1 MAIHI
6 RRREFIFTLGGAAAA
21 WPLAARAQQPSVP
34 VIGYIGST
42 SPGPYADRV
51 GVFRQGLNE
60 TGFVEGRNVAIEFR
74 WAENEFDR
82 MPALIADLVRQQVA
96 VIAMAGSTSGAV
108 AAKVATTT
116 IPVVFSIAGDP
127 VQLGLVASLNR
138 PGGNLTGMTVWNAEL
153 VPKGLE
159 LLHEL
164 VPTTATVALLVNQTS
179 PIVAE
184 TETKYAQAA
193 ADRFGVQL
201 RGLNASTKSEI
212 DTALATLAQREA
224 TALMVGTDQI
234 FLDHREHLVALAAR
248 YSIPAIYDRREYA
261 TAGGLMSYGTSILN
275 VHRWLGVY
283 VGRILKGEKPAE
295 LPVMLPTKFEMTV
308 NLKTSKALGLTVPPS
323 LLARADE
330 VIE

>member
-1 MAIHI
+1 MAIHV

-116 IPVVFSIAGDP
+116 IPVVFSLAGDP
-127 VQLGLVASLNR
+127 VQLGLVASLKR

-153 VPKGLE
+153 VPKRLE

>member
-1 MAIHI
+1 M
-6 RRREFIFTLGGAAAA
+6 RRREFITLLGGAAVV
-21 WPLAARAQQPSVP
+21 WPLAARAQQPNVP

-42 SPGPYADRV
+42 SPGSYADRV

-60 TGFVEGRNVAIEFR
+60 TGFIEGRNVAIEFR
-74 WAENEFDR
+74 WAENQLDR
-82 MPALIADLVRQQVA
+82 IPALIADLVRQQVA
-96 VIAMAGSTSGAV
+96 VIAMAGSTPGAL

-127 VQLGLVASLNR
+127 VQLGLVASLHR

-153 VPKGLE
+153 VPKRLD

-164 VPTTATVALLVNQTS
+164 VPTAATVALLVNQTS
-179 PIVAE
+179 PDVAE
-184 TETKYAQAA
+184 TETKHAQAA
-193 ADRFGVQL
+193 ADRLGLQL
-201 RGLNASTKSEI
+201 KALNASTKSEI

-234 FLDHREHLVALAAR
+234 FLDHREHLIAFAAR

-261 TAGGLMSYGTSILN
+261 TAGGLISYGTSILD

-283 VGRILKGEKPAE
+283 VGRILKGEKPSE
-295 LPVMLPTKFEMTV
+295 LPVMLPSKFEMTV
-308 NLKTSKALGLTVPPS
+308 NLKTAKALGLNVPLG
-323 LLARADE
+323 LLQRADE
-330 VIE
+330 LIE

>member
-96 VIAMAGSTSGAV
+96 VIAMAGSTSGAA

-153 VPKGLE
+153 VPKRLE

-193 ADRFGVQL
+193 ADRFGVQ
-201 RGLNASTKSEI
+201 
-212 DTALATLAQREA
+212 
-224 TALMVGTDQI
+224 
-234 FLDHREHLVALAAR
+234 REHLVALAAR

-308 NLKTSKALGLTVPPS
+308 NLKTSKALGLTVPPT

>member
-1 MAIHI
+1 M
-6 RRREFIFTLGGAAAA
+6 RRREFITLLGRAAVV
-21 WPLAARAQQPSVP
+21 WPLAARAQQPNVP

-42 SPGPYADRV
+42 SPGSYADRV

-60 TGFVEGRNVAIEFR
+60 TGFIEGRNVAIEFR
-74 WAENEFDR
+74 WAENQLDR
-82 MPALIADLVRQQVA
+82 IPALIADLVRQQVA
-96 VIAMAGSTSGAV
+96 VIAMAGSTPGAL

-127 VQLGLVASLNR
+127 VQLGLVASLHR

-153 VPKGLE
+153 VPKRLD

-179 PIVAE
+179 PVVAE
-184 TETKYAQAA
+184 TETKHAQAA
-193 ADRFGVQL
+193 ADRLGLQL
-201 RGLNASTKSEI
+201 KALNASTKSEI

-234 FLDHREHLVALAAR
+234 FLDHREHLIAFAAH

-261 TAGGLMSYGTSILN
+261 TAGGLISYGTSILD

-283 VGRILKGEKPAE
+283 VGRILKGEKPSE
-295 LPVMLPTKFEMTV
+295 LPVMLPSKFEMTV
-308 NLKTSKALGLTVPPS
+308 NLKTAKALGLNVPLG
-323 LLARADE
+323 LLQRADE
-330 VIE
+330 LIE

>member
-108 AAKVATTT
+108 AAKVVTTT

-153 VPKGLE
+153 VPKRLE

-193 ADRFGVQL
+193 ADRLGLQL

-248 YSIPAIYDRREYA
+248 YLIPAIYDRREYA

-308 NLKTSKALGLTVPPS
+308 NLKTSKALGLTVPPT

>member
-1 MAIHI
+1 MIARMK
-6 RRREFIFTLGGAAAA
+6 RRDFITLLGGAASA

-34 VIGYIGST
+34 MIGYIGST

-51 GVFRQGLNE
+51 AVFRQGLNE

-96 VIAMAGSTSGAV
+96 VIAMAGSTPGAV
-108 AAKVATTT
+108 AAKVTTTT
-116 IPVVFSIAGDP
+116 IPIVFSIAGDP
-127 VQLGLVASLNR
+127 VQLGLVASLSR

-153 VPKGLE
+153 VPKRLE

-179 PIVAE
+179 AIVAE

-193 ADRFGVQL
+193 ADRLGLQL
-201 RGLNASTKSEI
+201 RGLSASTKSEI

-224 TALMVGTDQI
+224 TALLVGADQI
-234 FLDHREHLVALAAR
+234 FLDHREHLIALAAR

-261 TAGGLMSYGTSILN
+261 TAGGLMSYGTSILD

-295 LPVMLPTKFEMTV
+295 LPVMLPSRAGPT
-308 NLKTSKALGLTVPPS
+308 TSS
-323 LLARADE
+323 
-330 VIE
+330 